1 MNDKEHVDSSTTQNN
16 TASATVA
23 SGPTIIT
30 APTSVIVDSRST
42 LNNSTSGIVA
52 DSSTQI
58 HINPVIVAGSPTLIN
73 ASPSVIVGCSP
84 TQNNPTPVIQVAG
97 CSTQNNTP
105 PSAIVA
111 GSSTQINALVHPTPS
126 SPTHTFELRPERSGG
141 RRRRH
146 NRKIQPRAIP
156 IIPPPRSALLDTQEE
171 NMNRLIA
178 RMGNINCDDN
188 IERGKLATF
197 GDTMTADAAWPN
209 PGNRKY
215 IRIFLINTNGIS
227 YYNNFLEWEM
237 SLGFLYDM
245 QIDIFGITEPN
256 LDFSQASVRYD
267 IQEKAR
273 QVDKFMDINLSA
285 SSYNTKLP
293 GRRTPFKMGG
303 TITGVNGGWS
313 GRKHSS
319 GRDSLN

>member
-1 MNDKEHVDSSTTQNN
+1 
-16 TASATVA
+16 
-23 SGPTIIT
+23 
-30 APTSVIVDSRST
+30 
-42 LNNSTSGIVA
+42 
-52 DSSTQI
+52 
-58 HINPVIVAGSPTLIN
+58 
-73 ASPSVIVGCSP
+73 
-84 TQNNPTPVIQVAG
+84 
-97 CSTQNNTP
+97 
-105 PSAIVA
+105 
-111 GSSTQINALVHPTPS
+111 
-126 SPTHTFELRPERSGG
+126 
-141 RRRRH
+141 
-146 NRKIQPRAIP
+146 
-156 IIPPPRSALLDTQEE
+156 
-171 NMNRLIA
+171 MNRLID
-178 RMGNINCDDN
+178 RMGNINCDDTT
-188 IERGKLATF
+188 ERGKLSTF

-256 LDFSQASVRYD
+256 LAFSQASVRYD

-285 SSYNTKLP
+285 SSHHTKLP

-319 GRDSLN
+319 GRDSLNRWTWTTLNGQSGKKFTVITVYRPCVSSGTGTCTIHLQQTHDLAAQGIRNPNPRKQLLQDLGQYVTSLHDNNHTVLVMGDMNSDVQRDPDILTFLQDNNLQNTLLTRHNDTPLPASYDRGRICVELMAISITVPPRHIQKSGMLPIHINFATDHRGFY